1 MFTKNSWPMY
11 RYKRLLSHTQID
23 NWGYLSLESDRIM
36 WGNQVVMPK
45 YHQKIVLEEL
55 HQVYFAIAH
64 IYSKANFC
72 DYVSVVART

>member
-1 MFTKNSWPMY
+1 
-11 RYKRLLSHTQID
+11 
-23 NWGYLSLESDRIM
+23 M